1 VGVLQT
7 AACAGRPMSTSQ
19 DGSVLFVIIIGP
31 LIAWAVQSEGFGIF
45 CIFLV
50 RAAICLALLSWL
62 L

>member
-1 VGVLQT
+1 
-7 AACAGRPMSTSQ
+7 MSTSQ